1 VPRLL
6 LLLGAVTI
14 AAGCAHGVDG
24 VARPARTAVT
34 VLPSEDEI
42 TSAVGNRLSSF
53 GFQPFVGGL
62 EIMPDGFRTDG
73 DAAPIGCIGV
83 TDTMMR
89 VTYEPS
95 NVLEAAR
102 QSFFNW
108 NQGVDVSGVD
118 AAVVRF
124 ADADDA
130 DRTFARFVGQWRGCD
145 GQTVVKHLRGVS
157 NADVAA
163 AVSDVAVS
171 GPMLRATVSTRQGPA
186 GPASHYQRALAV
198 RGDTIVEVSL
208 AVSDAV
214 SDAGGGDAGSRGA
227 AVRAAQAMLNKVR
240 AGS

>member
-6 LLLGAVTI
+6 LLLGVVAI
-14 AAGCAHGVDG
+14 AAGCARGTDG

-34 VLPSEDEI
+34 VLPSEDEM

-95 NVLEAAR
+95 DVLEAAR
-102 QSFFNW
+102 QSYFNW
-108 NQGVDVSGVD
+108 SQGVGVSGAD
-118 AAVVRF
+118 AAVVRL
-124 ADADDA
+124 ATTDDA
-130 DRTFARFVGQWRGCD
+130 DRTFDRFVGQWRGCD
-145 GQTVVKHLRGVS
+145 GQTVLKHLRGVR
-157 NADVAA
+157 NADLFA
-163 AVSDVAVS
+163 AVSDVTVA
-171 GPMLRATVSTRQGPA
+171 GRMLTAAVSTRQGPA
-186 GPASHYQRALAV
+186 APVSHYRRALAV

-208 AVSDAV
+208 AVSDAE
-214 SDAGGGDAGSRGA
+214 DGRAGSRDDA
-227 AVRAAQAMLNKVR
+227 ARAAQAMLDKVR
-240 AGS
+240 GGS

>member
-14 AAGCAHGVDG
+14 AAGCANGVDG

-34 VLPSEDEI
+34 ILPSEDEM

-62 EIMPDGFRTDG
+62 EIMPNGFRTDG
-73 DAAPIGCIGV
+73 DAAPIKCIGV

-95 NVLEAAR
+95 DVMEAAR
-102 QSFFNW
+102 QSYFNW
-108 NQGVDVSGVD
+108 SQGVAVSGAD
-118 AAVVRF
+118 AAVVRL
-124 ADADDA
+124 ANADDA
-130 DRTFARFVGQWRGCD
+130 DRTFGRFAGQWQGCD
-145 GQTVVKHLRGVS
+145 DQTVVKHLRGVT

-163 AVSDVAVS
+163 AVSDVDVS
-171 GPMLRATVSTRQGPA
+171 GPILTATVSTRQGPA
-186 GPASHYQRALAV
+186 APASHYQRALAV
-198 RGDTIVEVSL
+198 RNDTIVEVSL
-208 AVSDAV
+208 AVSDA
-214 SDAGGGDAGSRGA
+214 AGGGAGSRDA
-227 AVRAAQAMLNKVR
+227 AVRAAQTMLNKVA